1 MIIETA
7 EISDLIED
15 VRDEVIEWR
24 RHLHRNP
31 ELSLEEEETSRFV
44 YETLESFG
52 CLELSRPTET
62 SVLARLVG
70 EESGRTVAI
79 RADIDALPIEEE
91 NDFEFASQNPG
102 VMHACGHD
110 GHTAILLG
118 TAKVLGELKDHV
130 RGEVRFVFQHA
141 EEIGRGAE
149 ELVEAGAVDG
159 VDAVIGLHLA
169 PRLEVGKVG
178 IGYGPRLAAPDTFK
192 ISVEGESG
200 HAAWPQETVDPVAVS
215 AQVVTN
221 LQHLVSRE
229 IDPRESLVISV
240 TKIEGGTIHNAVPGK
255 VEMKG
260 TVRTLSKEVRE
271 LVPEKMERIVG
282 GIVEAHG
289 ASYSFEYRR
298 GPAPVVNHEWVMRVV
313 EETARE
319 VFGDEAVEEAPPAMS
334 SEDFSGYQQAAP
346 TAFFTLGAGNEEK
359 GITYPNHNPRF
370 DIDEGALENG
380 VKIFVHAAFGLLD

>member
-1 MIIETA
+1 M
-7 EISDLIED
+7 
-15 VRDEVIEWR
+15 RDEVIGWR

-70 EESGRTVAI
+70 EESGRTLAI
-79 RADIDALPIEEE
+79 RADMDALPIEEE
-91 NDFEFASQNPG
+91 NELEFASQNPG

-159 VDAVIGLHLA
+159 VDAIIGLHLV

-221 LQHLVSRE
+221 LQHVVSRE
-229 IDPRESLVISV
+229 IDPRESLAISV

-260 TVRTLSKEVRE
+260 TVRTLSKEMRE

-298 GPAPVVNHEWVMRVV
+298 GPDPVVNHEWVMRVI

-319 VFGDEAVEEAPPAMS
+319 VFGDEAVEEVSPAMS
-334 SEDFSGYQQAAP
+334 SEDFSGYQRAAS
-346 TAFFTLGAGNEEK
+346 TAFFALGAGNEEE

-370 DIDEGALENG
+370 DIDEDALENG
-380 VKIFVHAAFGLLD
+380 VKIFVHVAFGLLDEEAGDGT

>member
-1 MIIETA
+1 M
-7 EISDLIED
+7 
-15 VRDEVIEWR
+15 
-24 RHLHRNP
+24 HRNP
-31 ELSLEEEETSRFV
+31 ELSGEEEETSRYV
-44 YETLESFG
+44 HETLESFG

-62 SVLARLVG
+62 SVVARLVG
-70 EESGRTVAI
+70 EESGRTIAI

-118 TAKVLGELKDHV
+118 VAKVLGELNDHV

-149 ELVEAGAVDG
+149 ELVEAGVVDG
-159 VDAVIGLHLA
+159 VDAIIGLHLV

-178 IGYGPRLAAPDTFK
+178 LGYGPRLAAPDTFK

-215 AQVVTN
+215 AQVVSN
-221 LQHLVSRE
+221 LQHVVSRE
-229 IDPRESLVISV
+229 IDPTDSLVISV
-240 TKIEGGTIHNAVPGK
+240 TKIEGGTIHNAIPSR

-260 TVRTLSKEVRE
+260 TARTLSEEVRE
-271 LVPEKMERIVG
+271 LVPEKMERIVR
-282 GIVEAHG
+282 GITEAHG

-298 GPAPVVNHEWVMRVV
+298 GPDPVVNHEWVMRVV

-319 VFGDEAVEEAPPAMS
+319 VFGDEAVEEVPPIMS
-334 SEDFSGYQQAAP
+334 SEDFSGYQRAAP
-346 TAFFTLGAGNEEK
+346 TAFFALGAGNEER

-370 DIDEGALENG
+370 DIDEDALENG
-380 VKIFVHAAFGLLD
+380 VKMFVHAAFGLLNGQTADKA

>member
-1 MIIETA
+1 M
-7 EISDLIED
+7 
-15 VRDEVIEWR
+15 
-24 RHLHRNP
+24 HRNP
-31 ELSLEEEETSRFV
+31 ELSGEEEETSRYV
-44 YETLESFG
+44 HETLESFG
-52 CLELSRPTET
+52 CLELSRPTQT
-62 SVLARLVG
+62 SVVARLVG
-70 EESGRTVAI
+70 EELGRTIAI

-91 NDFEFASQNPG
+91 NDFDFASQNPG

-118 TAKVLGELKDHV
+118 VAKVLGELKDHV

-149 ELVEAGAVDG
+149 ELVEAGVVDG
-159 VDAVIGLHLA
+159 VDAIIGLHLV

-215 AQVVTN
+215 AQVVSN
-221 LQHLVSRE
+221 LQHVVSRE
-229 IDPRESLVISV
+229 IDPTDSLVISV
-240 TKIEGGTIHNAVPGK
+240 TKIEGGTIHNAIPSR

-260 TVRTLSKEVRE
+260 TARTLSEEIRE
-271 LVPEKMERIVG
+271 LVPEKMERIVR
-282 GIVEAHG
+282 GITEAHG

-298 GPAPVVNHEWVMRVV
+298 GPDPVVNHEWVMRVV

-319 VFGDEAVEEAPPAMS
+319 VFGDEAVEEVSPVMS
-334 SEDFSGYQQAAP
+334 SEDFSGYQRAAP
-346 TAFFTLGAGNEEK
+346 TAFFALGAGNEER

-370 DIDEGALENG
+370 DIDEDALVNG
-380 VKIFVHAAFGLLD
+380 VKMFVHAAFGLLNEETANKA

>member
-1 MIIETA
+1 
-7 EISDLIED
+7 
-15 VRDEVIEWR
+15 
-24 RHLHRNP
+24 LHRNP
-31 ELSLEEEETSRFV
+31 ELSGEEEETSRYV
-44 YETLESFG
+44 HETLESFG

-62 SVLARLVG
+62 SVVARLVG
-70 EESGRTVAI
+70 EESGRTIAI

-118 TAKVLGELKDHV
+118 VAKVLGELNDHV

-149 ELVEAGAVDG
+149 ELVEAGVVDG
-159 VDAVIGLHLA
+159 VDAIIGLHLV

-178 IGYGPRLAAPDTFK
+178 LGYGPRLAAPDTFK

-215 AQVVTN
+215 AQVVSN
-221 LQHLVSRE
+221 LQHVVSRE
-229 IDPRESLVISV
+229 IDPTDSLVISV
-240 TKIEGGTIHNAVPGK
+240 TKIEGGTIHNAIPSR

-260 TVRTLSKEVRE
+260 TARTLSEEVRE
-271 LVPEKMERIVG
+271 LVPEKMERIVR
-282 GIVEAHG
+282 GITEAHG

-298 GPAPVVNHEWVMRVV
+298 GPDPVVNHEWVMRVV

-319 VFGDEAVEEAPPAMS
+319 VFGDEAVEEVPPIMS
-334 SEDFSGYQQAAP
+334 SEDFSGYQRAAP
-346 TAFFTLGAGNEEK
+346 TAFFALGAGNEER

-370 DIDEGALENG
+370 DIDEDALENG
-380 VKIFVHAAFGLLD
+380 IKMFVHTAFGLLNEETANKA

>member
-1 MIIETA
+1 
-7 EISDLIED
+7 
-15 VRDEVIEWR
+15 
-24 RHLHRNP
+24 LHRNP
-31 ELSLEEEETSRFV
+31 ELSGEEEETSRYV
-44 YETLESFG
+44 HETLESFG

-62 SVLARLVG
+62 SVVARLVG
-70 EESGRTVAI
+70 EESGRTIAI

-118 TAKVLGELKDHV
+118 VAKVLGELKDHV

-149 ELVEAGAVDG
+149 ELVEAGVVDG
-159 VDAVIGLHLA
+159 VDAIIGLHLV

-215 AQVVTN
+215 AQVVSN
-221 LQHLVSRE
+221 LQHVVSRE
-229 IDPRESLVISV
+229 IDPTDSLVISV
-240 TKIEGGTIHNAVPGK
+240 TKIEGGTIHNAIPSR

-260 TVRTLSKEVRE
+260 TARTLSEEVRE
-271 LVPEKMERIVG
+271 LVPEKMERIVR
-282 GIVEAHG
+282 GIAEAHG

-298 GPAPVVNHEWVMRVV
+298 GPDPVVNHEWVMRVV
-313 EETARE
+313 EEIARE
-319 VFGDEAVEEAPPAMS
+319 VFGDEAVEEVSPVMS
-334 SEDFSGYQQAAP
+334 SEDFSGYQRAAP
-346 TAFFTLGAGNEEK
+346 TAFFALGAGNEER

-370 DIDEGALENG
+370 DIDEDALENG
-380 VKIFVHAAFGLLD
+380 VKMFVHAAFGLLNEETANKA

>member
-1 MIIETA
+1 M
-7 EISDLIED
+7 
-15 VRDEVIEWR
+15 
-24 RHLHRNP
+24 HRNP
-31 ELSLEEEETSRFV
+31 ELSGEEEETSRYV
-44 YETLESFG
+44 HETLESFG

-62 SVLARLVG
+62 SVVARLVG
-70 EESGRTVAI
+70 EESGRTIAI

-118 TAKVLGELKDHV
+118 VAKVLGELNDHV

-149 ELVEAGAVDG
+149 ELVEAGVVDG
-159 VDAVIGLHLA
+159 VDAIIGLHLV

-178 IGYGPRLAAPDTFK
+178 LGYGPRLAAPDTFK

-215 AQVVTN
+215 AQVVSN
-221 LQHLVSRE
+221 LQHVVSRE
-229 IDPRESLVISV
+229 IDPTDSLVISV
-240 TKIEGGTIHNAVPGK
+240 TKIEGGTIHNAIPSR

-260 TVRTLSKEVRE
+260 TARTLSEEVRE
-271 LVPEKMERIVG
+271 LVPEKMERIVR
-282 GIVEAHG
+282 GITEAHG

-298 GPAPVVNHEWVMRVV
+298 GPDPVVNHEWVMRVV

-319 VFGDEAVEEAPPAMS
+319 VFGDEAVEEVPPIMS
-334 SEDFSGYQQAAP
+334 SEDFSGYQRAAP
-346 TAFFTLGAGNEEK
+346 TAFFALGAGNEER

-370 DIDEGALENG
+370 DIDEDALENG
-380 VKIFVHAAFGLLD
+380 IKMFVHTAFGLLNEETANKA